1 MKNFQYQDTFLLEAG
16 GSLPGFTIAYHT
28 WGQLNE
34 DKSNVVWICHALT
47 ANSDAVDW
55 WQGLVGPGHVIDPA
69 KYFIVCANIIGS
81 CYGTT
86 GPLSIDPLSGAP
98 YYHKFPQVTVRDIV
112 NAHILLR
119 KHLGIEK
126 IYLLM
131 GGSLGG
137 YQALEWPVMEKNV
150 IRNLFLIGTS
160 AAESAWGIAIHTTQR
175 MAIEADSTWQD
186 STPTAGSKGMKV
198 ARGIGL
204 LTYRNYAIL
213 HKKQSDPD
221 HNKIDNFKA
230 SSYIHYQ
237 GDKLVKR
244 FNAYSYWILTKT
256 MDSHNLARG
265 RDTLEN
271 VLATITQP
279 TLVMGITTDILCP
292 LHEQYLLRASIPN
305 STLVEI
311 DSSYGHDGFLIEHQ
325 KISKILARWLKQY
338 DSPTP

>member
-1 MKNFQYQDTFLLEAG
+1 MNYFQYQHPFLLEAG
-16 GSLPGFTIAYHT
+16 GSLPSLTIAYHT

-47 ANSDAVDW
+47 ANSDAMDW
-55 WQGLVGPGHVIDPA
+55 WPGVIGSDQVINPSE
-69 KYFIVCANIIGS
+69 YFIVCANIIGS
-81 CYGTT
+81 CYGST
-86 GPLSIDPLSGAP
+86 GPLSTNPLTNKA
-98 YYHKFPQVTVRDIV
+98 YYHEFPQVTVRDMV

-126 IYLLM
+126 IFLLM

-137 YQALEWPVMEKNV
+137 YQALEWPVMEKEV
-150 IRNLFLIGTS
+150 IENLFLIGTS

-175 MAIEADSTWQD
+175 LAIEADQTWLE
-186 STPTAGSKGMKV
+186 STPAAGANGLKV

-204 LTYRNYAIL
+204 LTYRNYEIM
-213 HKKQSDPD
+213 HRKQSDPD
-221 HNKIDNFKA
+221 TGKLDHFKA
-230 SSYIHYQ
+230 SSYISYQ

-244 FNAYSYWILTKT
+244 FNAYSYWILSKA

-265 RDTLEN
+265 RDTLEK
-271 VLATITQP
+271 VLSTISQP

-325 KISKILARWLKQY
+325 KISKILAKWLKHQHQ
-338 DSPTP
+338 S

>member
-1 MKNFQYQDTFLLEAG
+1 
-16 GSLPGFTIAYHT
+16 
-28 WGQLNE
+28 
-34 DKSNVVWICHALT
+34 
-47 ANSDAVDW
+47 
-55 WQGLVGPGHVIDPA
+55 VGDNHVIDPQ
-69 KYFIVCANIIGS
+69 KYFIVCANIVGS

-86 GPLSIDPLSGAP
+86 GPLSIDPATGSP
-98 YYHKFPQVTVRDIV
+98 YYHQFPQVTVRDMV

-126 IYLLM
+126 IFLLM

-137 YQALEWPVMEKNV
+137 YQALEWPVMEKEV
-150 IRNLFLIGTS
+150 IQNLFLIGTS

-175 MAIEADSTWQD
+175 LAIEADDTWKEA
-186 STPTAGSKGMKV
+186 TPTAGSKGLKV

-204 LTYRNYAIL
+204 LTYRNYAIM
-213 HKKQSDPD
+213 HRKQSDPD
-221 HNKIDNFKA
+221 TNKLDNFKA
-230 SSYIHYQ
+230 SSYINYQ

-244 FNAYSYWILTKT
+244 FNAYSYWILSKA

-265 RDTLEN
+265 RGTLEQ
-271 VLATITQP
+271 VLSTITQP

-311 DSSYGHDGFLIEHQ
+311 DSSFGHDGFLIEHQ
-325 KISKILARWLKQY
+325 KISKVLARWIQHHHPAT
-338 DSPTP
+338 SQRPGS